1 MKEHLTEVERLP
13 ACDFCGRAARYDGK
27 TKRGPWAYM
36 CEECFPILGVGLG
49 LGKGQELRV
58 KRSVGGG
65 MKKLMDREWMRH
77 AGFYPGVGA
86 AFFVVYGEKRLDYTL
101 VRLYRNRKGTYTVD
115 FEGYPHL
122 TRTTNSYEKAKSI
135 FLGAYEM
142 AQRDWGASE
151 INWGSYQ
158 P

>member
-1 MKEHLTEVERLP
+1 
-13 ACDFCGRAARYDGK
+13 
-27 TKRGPWAYM
+27 
-36 CEECFPILGVGLG
+36 
-49 LGKGQELRV
+49 
-58 KRSVGGG
+58 
-65 MKKLMDREWMRH
+65 MKKQIDREWMR
-77 AGFYPGVGA
+77 A
-86 AFFVVYGEKRLDYTL
+86 AFFILYGKTEEDDRL
-101 VRLYRNRKGTYTVD
+101 VRLYRNRKGIYTVD

-151 INWGSYQ
+151 INWGSYT